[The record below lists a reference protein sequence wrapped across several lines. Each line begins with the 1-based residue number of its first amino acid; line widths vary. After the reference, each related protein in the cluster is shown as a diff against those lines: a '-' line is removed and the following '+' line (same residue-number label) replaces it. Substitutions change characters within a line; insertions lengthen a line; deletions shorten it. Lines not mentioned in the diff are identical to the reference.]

1 MRDLVSEYGT
11 AESTVELVKI
21 CLLVYKC
28 LHQLTTLYLVS
39 MITSVLTVSDL
50 IVPPTRTVGF
60 GPRSFPVSDPLAW
73 NSLPSEM

>member
-21 CLLVYKC
+21 C
-28 LHQLTTLYLVS
+28 LTTLYLVS

-73 NSLPSEM
+73 NSLPSEMKMTSLFLG